1 MKKAPLLLIFI
12 AVAACSPCYR
22 KTKIKVVSSR
32 IGKMVDHHLDLRRKN
47 YFDYYQRIVGLTKIE
62 HFKGSYRQEGD
73 TLYFT
78 FCEYRIPQDLTGKAY
93 IDSAANE
100 IVVLQKD
107 PIYNQ
112 RLTIRKNRSKKQ

>member
-1 MKKAPLLLIFI
+1 MLIALI
-12 AVAACSPCYR
+12 AIACSPCYR
-22 KTKIKVVSSR
+22 KTKITVVSYR

-62 HFKGSYRQEGD
+62 HFKGTYRQQGD

-78 FCEYRIPQDLTGKAY
+78 FCENRIPQDLTGKAY

-100 IVVLQKD
+100 IVMLQKD

-112 RLTIRKNRSKKQ
+112 RLTIRKDKRKKHQ